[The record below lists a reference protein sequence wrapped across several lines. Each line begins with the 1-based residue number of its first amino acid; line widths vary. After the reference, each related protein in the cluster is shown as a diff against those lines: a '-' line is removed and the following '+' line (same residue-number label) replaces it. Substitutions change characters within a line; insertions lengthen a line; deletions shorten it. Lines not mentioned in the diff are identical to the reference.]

1 METVGILLAGGMS
14 RRFGSPKAFACIND
28 KFFYEH
34 VRRALDAVCNHVV
47 IVTREELVPRFPKE
61 LDVIID
67 LPSISGL
74 GPLAGIYTAMTERPA
89 VQYLVLPCDMPFIGQ
104 KETSELIQL
113 AEGTNDVTAVRTTSV
128 EYIPL
133 FSIWNHHVKKDLK
146 REVLNKQL
154 SVMKFLDKV
163 ETKWVDSELINFDK
177 TIFRNINTTD

>member
-1 METVGILLAGGMS
+1 METIGILLAGGMS
-14 RRFGSPKAFACIND
+14 RRFGSPKAFASIND

-34 VRRALDAVCNHVV
+34 VRRALEAVCDHVV
-47 IVTREELVPRFPKE
+47 VVTREELIPLFPDE

-67 LPSISGL
+67 LPTISGL

-89 VQYLVLPCDMPFIGQ
+89 DQYLVLPCDMPFIGQ
-104 KETSELIQL
+104 KETTELIQL
-113 AEGTNDVTAVRTTSV
+113 AEGTNDVTAVRTSE

-133 FSIWNHHVKKDLK
+133 FSIWNHRVKKDLK

-163 ETKWVDSELINFDK
+163 ETKWVDSEQIHYDK